1 MNKDIIKII
10 YLILI
15 LLIIKLGYDYF
26 GTKRLVDNYE
36 KGIYLNSLAKSL
48 TYFNIDE
55 PYIARYNMGNIHY
68 QDGDYL
74 SAIHEYEKA
83 LKGKVPNRKECRIRI
98 NYALAICNLVEV
110 DESDEESVNK
120 AIELYELAI
129 DVLIKDRCAT
139 KDGHGHD
146 KDAQQLEIDIQREI
160 DRLKSKE
167 SEPEEEE
174 GGEDED
180 EPSNPDEPDEDIDE
194 IEKKM
199 QEVKEEAISKQR
211 EYEHTVDKLYN
222 LKDIFLNNS
231 SSKKW

>member
-1 MNKDIIKII
+1 MNRKTIKII
-10 YLILI
+10 YVVLIIVL
-15 LLIIKLGYDYF
+15 IKLGYDYF
-26 GTKRLVDNYE
+26 GTKKLVDNYE
-36 KGIYLNSLAKSL
+36 NGIYLSSLAKSL
-48 TYFNIDE
+48 TYLNIDN
-55 PYIARYNMGNIHY
+55 PYIARYNLGNIHY
-68 QDGDYL
+68 QNGDYM

-83 LKGKVPNRKECRIRI
+83 LKYKIPPRKECKIRI

-129 DVLIKDRCAT
+129 DVLTKESCAT

-167 SEPEEEE
+167 SKPQEK
-174 GGEDED
+174 EDED
-180 EPSNPDEPDEDIDE
+180 EEPSGDNETDDGTDE

-199 QEVKEEAISKQR
+199 QEVKEDAISTQR
-211 EYEHTVDKLYN
+211 EYEQTVDKLYN
-222 LKDIFLNNS
+222 LKDLFMNDS